1 MARVPTAASTPSC
14 DWLTC
19 VRGAARSAI
28 ALFCVAGP
36 GVCPAQS
43 YPVKPVRYVVTG
55 SPGSSTD
62 VLGRFMADGLTQQ
75 FGRQFVVENRTGA
88 GSNIGPEFVSR
99 SPADGYTLLQ
109 MTISHAVNA
118 TLYRAP
124 GYDIIRDFSPVTQL
138 VTDPA
143 VLAVHPSL
151 PAASVG
157 ELIRLAKGRP
167 DALAY
172 ASGGTGTFTFLAAE
186 LFSGQAGI
194 KMLHVPYKGGG
205 PALTAVIAGEV
216 AVYFAPLGV
225 ALPHVQNRRLR
236 PLGVTTLKR
245 LPLLPAVPTVA
256 EAGLKGYEAGNWFAL
271 VVPAR
276 TPRDIVAGLYAA
288 ALAVLRHPAAGKR
301 LNEMAYVP
309 VGSSPDELAGHIRL
323 EVERL
328 GKIVRALNLS
338 AE

>member
-1 MARVPTAASTPSC
+1 MTAVGSVLRYVIVLMITA
-14 DWLTC
+14 
-19 VRGAARSAI
+19 GA
-28 ALFCVAGP
+28 
-36 GVCPAQS
+36 GVCLAQA
-43 YPVKPVRYVVTG
+43 YPLKPVRYVVTG

-88 GSNIGPEFVSR
+88 GSNIGPEFVSK

-118 TLYRAP
+118 TLYRSL
-124 GYDIIRDFSPVTQL
+124 GYDIIRDFAPVTQL

-143 VLAVHPSL
+143 VLSVHPSL
-151 PAASVG
+151 PAANVAALS
-157 ELIRLAKGRP
+157 RLAKGRP

-186 LFSGQAGI
+186 LFNSQAGV

-205 PALTAVIAGEV
+205 PALIAVIAGEV
-216 AVYFAPLGV
+216 SVYFAPLGV
-225 ALPHVQNRRLR
+225 ALPYLQSRRLR
-236 PLGVTTLKR
+236 PLGVTTLQR
-245 LPLLPAVPTVA
+245 LPLLPEVPTVS

-271 VVPAR
+271 LAPAR
-276 TPRDIVAGLYAA
+276 TPRDIVASLHAA
-288 ALAVLRHPAAGKR
+288 SLAVLRNPAAGKR

-309 VGSSPDELAGHIRL
+309 VGSAPDELAAHIRH

-328 GKIVRALNLS
+328 GKVVRALNLS
-338 AE
+338 TD